1 MSKKKPS
8 KNLSLDEAANGIYTE
23 HATVKVSYKLKEL
36 FDFCKS
42 KGIQPTG
49 LSEEELK
56 RFET

>member
-1 MSKKKPS
+1 MSRKKPS

-23 HATVKVSYKLKEL
+23 HAAVKVSYNLKEL

-42 KGIQPTG
+42 KGIQPTD
-49 LSEEELK
+49 LTEVELK